1 MPMSNAPAHKQKN
14 ATDWTLE
21 IFIPLIIVLILT
33 AGGIFLS
40 LETGWSEYSRK
51 EIVAYD
57 TYAQYSQE
65 LDSISKRCAKKIN
78 AE

>member
-1 MPMSNAPAHKQKN
+1 MAVHNVTGYNQID

-21 IFIPLIIVLILT
+21 IIIPLIIVLILM

-51 EIVAYD
+51 EIVAFE

-65 LDSISKRCAKKIN
+65 LDSIKERYSKQIKT
-78 AE
+78 E